1 MAMGFTAL
9 ASIWTVVQGVATLS
23 LIAALI
29 WLRQRFVARQQAAE
43 TRIAGLEEELRA
55 LISVS
60 VGVGRKLIGV
70 DLRLQEN
77 EKRTQELALSDPV
90 KVSYNEAG
98 RLLELGAD
106 VDDLVANCG
115 LSRPEAEL
123 IAALH
128 QPRSSA

>member
-1 MAMGFTAL
+1 MEFTAL
-9 ASIWTVVQGVATLS
+9 ASMWTLVHGVVTLG
-23 LIAALI
+23 LVAALI
-29 WLRQRFVARQQAAE
+29 WLHQRMKVQQQAADA
-43 TRIAGLEEELRA
+43 RIALLENELRA
-55 LISVS
+55 LTHAS

-128 QPRSSA
+128 QQRSSA

>member
-1 MAMGFTAL
+1 MGFTAL
-9 ASIWTVVQGVATLS
+9 WTVAHGVVTLG

-29 WLRQRFVARQQAAE
+29 WLRQRFGARQQAAE
-43 TRIAGLEEELRA
+43 TRIAALEEELRA
-55 LISVS
+55 LSSTSI
-60 VGVGRKLIGV
+60 GVGRKLIGV

>member
-1 MAMGFTAL
+1 MEFTAL
-9 ASIWTVVQGVATLS
+9 ASMWTLVHGMVTLG
-23 LIAALI
+23 LVAALI
-29 WLRQRFVARQQAAE
+29 WLHQRMKVQQQAADA
-43 TRIAGLEEELRA
+43 RIALLENELRA
-55 LISVS
+55 LTHAS

-128 QPRSSA
+128 QQRSSA